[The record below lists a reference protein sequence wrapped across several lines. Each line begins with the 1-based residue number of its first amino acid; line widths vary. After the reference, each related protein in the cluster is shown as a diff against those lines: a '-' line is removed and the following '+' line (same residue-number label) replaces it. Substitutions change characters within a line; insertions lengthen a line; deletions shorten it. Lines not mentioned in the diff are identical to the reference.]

1 MKIAVYSDK
10 FSGTL
15 SASEVIGTVKEL
27 FQNNS
32 IEAAYF
38 PVTDG
43 GEDSTKIFKE
53 YGITVKQSLKIK
65 DLAGTEKVIELL
77 DVSGDVFFESSLLIG
92 INNTDVDSINLN
104 TACLSEVVKLP
115 DVIGL
120 GGSRTNDGGFGL
132 LSKMGVNFYADE
144 ILIKD
149 PNPSNFEQIT
159 NIEIEDSFQRINKKV
174 LVDTFIPLI
183 GNQSAIEV
191 FGPQK
196 GLDQKN
202 IENITFHLERIIN
215 LISNSLEIQL
225 NPTKEGAGAAGG
237 LGFALS
243 EVLGCE
249 LVSGAEYFFE
259 KSGLEQKINSFDLSI
274 LCEGKFDNSSLEGKV
289 LGQILKKNNG
299 KSYFLGGIY
308 DYEDRRIFENIFECG
323 DAGLKNPKKELISAT
338 KKLVNQITI

>member
-1 MKIAVYSDK
+1 MNIAIYSDK

-15 SASEVIGTVKEL
+15 SATEVLEIIKEL
-27 FQNNS
+27 FQINS
-32 IEAAYF
+32 IEASYF

-43 GEDSTKIFKE
+43 GEDSSTIFKE
-53 YGITVKQSLKIK
+53 YGITVKESFKVK
-65 DLAGTEKVIELL
+65 DLAGNKQVIELL
-77 DVSGDVFFESSLLIG
+77 DISGDIFFESSLLVG
-92 INNTDVDSINLN
+92 INNTDIDSINLN

-120 GGSRTNDGGFGL
+120 GGSKTNDGGFGL
-132 LSKMGVNFYADE
+132 LSKMGVNFYAGNK
-144 ILIKD
+144 LISD
-149 PNPSNFEQIT
+149 PKPSNFEQIT
-159 NIEIEDSFQRINKKV
+159 DIEIEDSFERINKKV
-174 LVDTFIPLI
+174 LVDTFIPLL

-215 LISNSLEIQL
+215 LISNSLEIHL

-289 LGQILKKNNG
+289 LGQILKKNKG

>member
-1 MKIAVYSDK
+1 MNIAVYSDK

-53 YGITVKQSLKIK
+53 YGITVKESLKIK
-65 DLAGTEKVIELL
+65 DLVGNEKVIELL

-132 LSKMGVNFYADE
+132 LSKMGVNFYAGNK
-144 ILIKD
+144 LISD
-149 PNPSNFEQIT
+149 PKPSNFEQIT
-159 NIEIEDSFQRINKKV
+159 DIEIEDSFERINKKV
-174 LVDTFIPLI
+174 LVDTFIPLL

-215 LISNSLEIQL
+215 LISNNLEIKL
-225 NPTKEGAGAAGG
+225 NPTKEGTGAAGG
-237 LGFALS
+237 LGFAFS

>member
-1 MKIAVYSDK
+1 MNIAVYSDK

-65 DLAGTEKVIELL
+65 DLVGTEKVIELL

-196 GLDQKN
+196 GLHQKN

-215 LISNSLEIQL
+215 LISNNLEIQL
-225 NPTKEGAGAAGG
+225 NPTKEGTGAAGG

>member
-15 SASEVIGTVKEL
+15 TASEVIETIKEL
-27 FQNNS
+27 FEINS
-32 IEAAYF
+32 IKASYF

-43 GEDSTKIFKE
+43 GEDSTIIFKE
-53 YGITVKQSLKIK
+53 YGTTVKESLKVK
-65 DLAGTEKVIELL
+65 DLVGTEKVIQLL
-77 DVSGDVFFESSLLIG
+77 DISGDVFFESSLLVG
-92 INNTDVDSINLN
+92 INNTDVDTMDLN
-104 TACLSEVVKLP
+104 TGCLSEIIKLP

-132 LSKMGVNFYADE
+132 LSKMGVNFFVGNK
-144 ILIKD
+144 LISD
-149 PNPSNFEQIT
+149 PKPSNFEQIT
-159 NIEIEDSFQRINKKV
+159 NIEIEDSFERINKKV
-174 LVDTFIPLI
+174 LVDTFIPLL

-196 GLDQKN
+196 GLNQKN
-202 IENITFHLERIIN
+202 IEKITYHLDRIIN
-215 LISNSLEIQL
+215 LISSNFQTQL
-225 NPTKEGAGAAGG
+225 DPAKKGTGAAGG

-289 LGQILKKNNG
+289 LGQILKKNKG

-308 DYEDRRIFENIFECG
+308 DYEDRRIFENMFECG

>member
-1 MKIAVYSDK
+1 MNIAIYSDK

-15 SASEVIGTVKEL
+15 SATEVLEIIKEL
-27 FQNNS
+27 FQINS
-32 IEAAYF
+32 IEASYF

-43 GEDSTKIFKE
+43 GEDSSTIFKE
-53 YGITVKQSLKIK
+53 YGITVKESLKVK
-65 DLAGTEKVIELL
+65 DLAGNEQVVELL
-77 DVSGDVFFESSLLIG
+77 DISGDIFLESSLLVG
-92 INNTDVDSINLN
+92 INNTDIDSVLLN
-104 TACLSEVVKLP
+104 TSCLSEIIKLS

-132 LSKMGVNFYADE
+132 LSKMGVNFYAGNK
-144 ILIKD
+144 LISD
-149 PNPSNFEQIT
+149 PKPSNFEQIT
-159 NIEIEDSFQRINKKV
+159 DIEIEDSFERINKKV
-174 LVDTFIPLI
+174 LVDTFIPLL

>member
-1 MKIAVYSDK
+1 MNIAVYSDK

-53 YGITVKQSLKIK
+53 YGINVKQSLKIK

-202 IENITFHLERIIN
+202 IENITFQLERIIN
-215 LISNSLEIQL
+215 LISNNLKIQL
-225 NPTKEGAGAAGG
+225 NPTKEGTGAAGG

-289 LGQILKKNNG
+289 LGQILKKNKG

>member
-1 MKIAVYSDK
+1 MNIAVYSDK

-132 LSKMGVNFYADE
+132 LSKMGVNFFVGNK
-144 ILIKD
+144 LISD
-149 PNPSNFEQIT
+149 PKPSNFEQIT

-215 LISNSLEIQL
+215 LISNNLKIQL
-225 NPTKEGAGAAGG
+225 NPTKEGTGAAGG

-289 LGQILKKNNG
+289 LGQILKKNKG

>member
-1 MKIAVYSDK
+1 M
-10 FSGTL
+10 
-15 SASEVIGTVKEL
+15 
-27 FQNNS
+27 
-32 IEAAYF
+32 
-38 PVTDG
+38 
-43 GEDSTKIFKE
+43 
-53 YGITVKQSLKIK
+53 
-65 DLAGTEKVIELL
+65 
-77 DVSGDVFFESSLLIG
+77 
-92 INNTDVDSINLN
+92 
-104 TACLSEVVKLP
+104 
-115 DVIGL
+115 
-120 GGSRTNDGGFGL
+120 
-132 LSKMGVNFYADE
+132 
-144 ILIKD
+144 
-149 PNPSNFEQIT
+149 
-159 NIEIEDSFQRINKKV
+159 
-174 LVDTFIPLI
+174 DTFIPLI

-215 LISNSLEIQL
+215 LISNNLEIKL
-225 NPTKEGAGAAGG
+225 NPTKEGTGAAGG

>member
-1 MKIAVYSDK
+1 MNIAIYSDK

-15 SASEVIGTVKEL
+15 SATEVLEIIKEL
-27 FQNNS
+27 FQINS
-32 IEAAYF
+32 IEASYF

-43 GEDSTKIFKE
+43 GEDSSTIFKE
-53 YGITVKQSLKIK
+53 YGITVKESLKVK
-65 DLAGTEKVIELL
+65 DLAGNEQVIELL
-77 DVSGDVFFESSLLIG
+77 DISGDIFFESSLLVG
-92 INNTDVDSINLN
+92 INNTDIDSINLN

-120 GGSRTNDGGFGL
+120 GGSKTNDGGFGL
-132 LSKMGVNFYADE
+132 LSKMGVNFYAGNK
-144 ILIKD
+144 LISD
-149 PNPSNFEQIT
+149 PKPSNFEQIT
-159 NIEIEDSFQRINKKV
+159 DIEIEDSFERINKKV
-174 LVDTFIPLI
+174 LVDTFIPLL

-289 LGQILKKNNG
+289 LGQILKKNKG

>member
-1 MKIAVYSDK
+1 MNIAVYSDK

-15 SASEVIGTVKEL
+15 SASEVIGAVKEL
-27 FQNNS
+27 FQSNS
-32 IEAAYF
+32 IQASYF

-53 YGITVKQSLKIK
+53 YGITVKQSLKAK
-65 DLAGTEKVIELL
+65 DLVGAEKVIELL

-92 INNTDVDSINLN
+92 INNTDIDSMNLN
-104 TACLSEVVKLP
+104 TACLSEVLKLP

-149 PNPSNFEQIT
+149 PKPSNLEQIT
-159 NIEIEDSFQRINKKV
+159 NIKIEDSFERINKKV
-174 LVDTFIPLI
+174 LVDTSIPLL

-196 GLDQKN
+196 GLNQKN
-202 IENITFHLERIIN
+202 IENTTFHIERIIN
-215 LISNSLEIQL
+215 LISKNLEIQL
-225 NPTKEGAGAAGG
+225 NPTKEGTGSAGG

-249 LVSGAEYFFE
+249 LASGAEYFFE
-259 KSGLEQKINSFDLSI
+259 KSGLEQKINTFDVSI

-289 LGQILKKNNG
+289 LGQILKKNKG
-299 KSYFLGGIY
+299 ISYFLGGT
-308 DYEDRRIFENIFECG
+308 YEYQDREIFKNIFECG
-323 DAGLKNPKKELISAT
+323 DAGLIEPKIELISAT
-338 KKLVNQITI
+338 NKLINQITI

>member
-1 MKIAVYSDK
+1 MNIAVYSDK

-149 PNPSNFEQIT
+149 PKPSNF
-159 NIEIEDSFQRINKKV
+159 
-174 LVDTFIPLI
+174 
-183 GNQSAIEV
+183 
-191 FGPQK
+191 
-196 GLDQKN
+196 
-202 IENITFHLERIIN
+202 
-215 LISNSLEIQL
+215 
-225 NPTKEGAGAAGG
+225 
-237 LGFALS
+237 
-243 EVLGCE
+243 
-249 LVSGAEYFFE
+249 
-259 KSGLEQKINSFDLSI
+259 
-274 LCEGKFDNSSLEGKV
+274 
-289 LGQILKKNNG
+289 
-299 KSYFLGGIY
+299 
-308 DYEDRRIFENIFECG
+308 
-323 DAGLKNPKKELISAT
+323 
-338 KKLVNQITI
+338 

>member
-1 MKIAVYSDK
+1 MNIAVYSDK

-92 INNTDVDSINLN
+92 INNTDIDSMNLN
-104 TACLSEVVKLP
+104 TACLSEVLKLP

-149 PNPSNFEQIT
+149 PKPSNLEQIT
-159 NIEIEDSFQRINKKV
+159 NIKIEDSFERINKKV
-174 LVDTFIPLI
+174 LVDTSIPLL

-196 GLDQKN
+196 GLNQKN
-202 IENITFHLERIIN
+202 IENTTFHIERIIN
-215 LISNSLEIQL
+215 LISKNLEIQL
-225 NPTKEGAGAAGG
+225 NPTKEGTGAAGG

-249 LVSGAEYFFE
+249 LASGAEYFFE
-259 KSGLEQKINSFDLSI
+259 KSGLEQKINTFDVSI

-289 LGQILKKNNG
+289 LGQILKKNKG
-299 KSYFLGGIY
+299 ISYFLGGT
-308 DYEDRRIFENIFECG
+308 YEYQDREIFKNIFECG
-323 DAGLKNPKKELISAT
+323 DAGLIEPKKELISAT
-338 KKLVNQITI
+338 NKLINQITI

>member
-1 MKIAVYSDK
+1 MNIAVYSDK

-27 FQNNS
+27 FQSNS
-32 IEAAYF
+32 IQASYF

-53 YGITVKQSLKIK
+53 YGITVNHSLKAK
-65 DLAGTEKVIELL
+65 DLIGAEKVIELL

-92 INNTDVDSINLN
+92 INNTDIDSMNLN
-104 TACLSEVVKLP
+104 TACLSEVLKLP

-149 PNPSNFEQIT
+149 PKPSNLEQIT
-159 NIEIEDSFQRINKKV
+159 NIKIEDSFERINKKV
-174 LVDTFIPLI
+174 LVDTSIPLL

-196 GLDQKN
+196 GLNQKN
-202 IENITFHLERIIN
+202 IENTTFHIERIID
-215 LISNSLEIQL
+215 LISKNLEIQL
-225 NPTKEGAGAAGG
+225 NPTKEGTGAAGG

-249 LVSGAEYFFE
+249 LASGAEYFFE
-259 KSGLEQKINSFDLSI
+259 KSGLEQKINTFDVSI

-289 LGQILKKNNG
+289 LGQILKKNKG
-299 KSYFLGGIY
+299 ISYFLGGT
-308 DYEDRRIFENIFECG
+308 YEYQDREIFKNIFECG
-323 DAGLKNPKKELISAT
+323 DAGLIEPKKELISAT
-338 KKLVNQITI
+338 NKLINQITI

>member
-1 MKIAVYSDK
+1 M
-10 FSGTL
+10 
-15 SASEVIGTVKEL
+15 
-27 FQNNS
+27 
-32 IEAAYF
+32 
-38 PVTDG
+38 
-43 GEDSTKIFKE
+43 
-53 YGITVKQSLKIK
+53 
-65 DLAGTEKVIELL
+65 
-77 DVSGDVFFESSLLIG
+77 
-92 INNTDVDSINLN
+92 
-104 TACLSEVVKLP
+104 
-115 DVIGL
+115 
-120 GGSRTNDGGFGL
+120 
-132 LSKMGVNFYADE
+132 
-144 ILIKD
+144 IKD

-215 LISNSLEIQL
+215 LISNNLEIQL
-225 NPTKEGAGAAGG
+225 NPTKEGTGAAGG

-259 KSGLEQKINSFDLSI
+259 KSGLEQKINSFDLSV

>member
-1 MKIAVYSDK
+1 M
-10 FSGTL
+10 
-15 SASEVIGTVKEL
+15 
-27 FQNNS
+27 
-32 IEAAYF
+32 
-38 PVTDG
+38 
-43 GEDSTKIFKE
+43 
-53 YGITVKQSLKIK
+53 
-65 DLAGTEKVIELL
+65 IELL

-174 LVDTFIPLI
+174 LVDTFIPLL

-196 GLDQKN
+196 GLNQKN
-202 IENITFHLERIIN
+202 IEKITYHLDRIIN
-215 LISNSLEIQL
+215 LISSNFQTQL
-225 NPTKEGAGAAGG
+225 DPAKKGTAAAGG

-249 LVSGAEYFFE
+249 FV
-259 KSGLEQKINSFDLSI
+259 
-274 LCEGKFDNSSLEGKV
+274 
-289 LGQILKKNNG
+289 
-299 KSYFLGGIY
+299 
-308 DYEDRRIFENIFECG
+308 
-323 DAGLKNPKKELISAT
+323 
-338 KKLVNQITI
+338 

>member
-1 MKIAVYSDK
+1 MNIAVYSDK

-53 YGITVKQSLKIK
+53 YGITVKESLKIK
-65 DLAGTEKVIELL
+65 DLVGNEKVIELL

-215 LISNSLEIQL
+215 LISNNLEIKL
-225 NPTKEGAGAAGG
+225 NPTKEGTGAAGG
-237 LGFALS
+237 LGFAFS

>member
-1 MKIAVYSDK
+1 MNIAIYSDK

-15 SASEVIGTVKEL
+15 SATEVLEIIKEL
-27 FQNNS
+27 FQINS
-32 IEAAYF
+32 IEASYF

-43 GEDSTKIFKE
+43 GEDSSTIFKE
-53 YGITVKQSLKIK
+53 YGITVKESLKVK
-65 DLAGTEKVIELL
+65 DLAGNEQVIELL
-77 DVSGDVFFESSLLIG
+77 DISGDIFFESSLLVG
-92 INNTDVDSINLN
+92 INNTDIDSINLN

-120 GGSRTNDGGFGL
+120 GGSKTNDGGFGL
-132 LSKMGVNFYADE
+132 LSKMGVNFYAGNK
-144 ILIKD
+144 LISD
-149 PNPSNFEQIT
+149 PKPSNFEQIT
-159 NIEIEDSFQRINKKV
+159 DIEIEDSFERINKKV
-174 LVDTFIPLI
+174 LVDTFIPLL

-196 GLDQKN
+196 GLNQKN
-202 IENITFHLERIIN
+202 IEKITYHLDRIIN
-215 LISNSLEIQL
+215 LISSNFQTQL
-225 NPTKEGAGAAGG
+225 DPAKEGTGAAGG

-274 LCEGKFDNSSLEGKV
+274 LCEGKFDNSSLGGKV

-323 DAGLKNPKKELISAT
+323 DAGLKNPKKELISAA